1 MLRRPPSSTR
11 PATLFPYP
19 TIFRSLRRL
28 VVVAVWRRHAGAEQV
43 RRGLHVGRDHA
54 FLDQLVR
61 VVALDHAGLRDLT
74 LRAEHE
80 AHLGGLEVDR
90 AALAPRLVEHLVR
103 SEERRV
109 GKECVRTWRSRWEPY
124 H

>member
-1 MLRRPPSSTR
+1 MRISDWSSDVCSSD
-11 PATLFPYP
+11 LC
-19 TIFRSLRRL
+19 
-28 VVVAVWRRHAGAEQV
+28 
-43 RRGLHVGRDHA
+43 GLHVGRDHA

-90 AALAPRLVEHLVR
+90 AALAPRLVEHLVKLVQALDLR
-103 SEERRV
+103 HLVADEGACLSSEGRRV
-109 GKECVRTWRSRWEPY
+109 GKECVRTRRSRWSAY
-124 H
+124 R